1 MPDITL
7 RLDADDFIRLTDMSS
22 RWTGDWRLEQE
33 ERWETI
39 GADEEIRWDFGH
51 AHWVGPE
58 WTNVIFA
65 RHFLDA
71 IGEEYQIIWDM
82 AENPDMSWVILTN
95 YAADSTQ
102 DESPESAAPATGPQE
117 EHGSLWYTHW
127 AYFASGSAAEA
138 CRGALTDDGFDAV
151 VKSSPSTAEEGG
163 AGDDQ
168 WLLQASKVVNIDD
181 MVTRHAHVEEIVTRH
196 GGLYDGGCT
205 GRHDD
210 MEKLAAARPG
220 DGPAPEASTGPA
232 HAENQRPAPR
242 SPLAWRQNTAVPPPG
257 WDRLTDSDG
266 TQPAAWFTAASD
278 GMRTV
283 VSGYPTWADS
293 PYDKPDDGPECHHHH
308 AGYDDG
314 DDELDFEEEQEAVLA
329 GIFDVAYRAYV
340 FPDVAPESGPV
351 THSFTNL
358 DFCGGWRPPVDS
370 PAAETEALLAR
381 TVAGAKP
388 ASEVFFFGEGA
399 VAERERW
406 ISAAREVGLGAL
418 PYRLRMA
425 TSISE
430 RLWLAPARLGDRV
443 DRAALSEA
451 WEALLDAD
459 HDRGRA
465 RSIAAAVV
473 TGLETAFTLDL
484 LPPLDPKRPYEGWP
498 HPWWDGNSPQGL
510 VVLGAVLGYPPAS
523 TYSCLAE
530 RLGDVPIALPPSN
543 GHEDLS

>member
-1 MPDITL
+1 MPKIVL
-7 RLDADDFIRLTDMSS
+7 QLDAEDFNRLLVRTSKWEGS
-22 RWTGDWRLEQE
+22 GWQERQEQKDVFQ
-33 ERWETI
+33 TI
-39 GADEEIRWDFGH
+39 GADDRAAIGWHWRYAF
-51 AHWVGPE
+51 WVGPQ
-58 WTNVIFA
+58 WATVIFA
-65 RHFLDA
+65 RSYLDSA
-71 IGEEYQIIWDM
+71 GHAYQILFHL
-82 AENPDMSWVILTN
+82 PDEGDPSYVILTD
-95 YAADSTQ
+95 Y
-102 DESPESAAPATGPQE
+102 PGPISA
-117 EHGSLWYTHW
+117 
-127 AYFASGSAAEA
+127 
-138 CRGALTDDGFDAV
+138 
-151 VKSSPSTAEEGG
+151 PSTTE
-163 AGDDQ
+163 Q
-168 WLLQASKVVNIDD
+168 
-181 MVTRHAHVEEIVTRH
+181 
-196 GGLYDGGCT
+196 
-205 GRHDD
+205 
-210 MEKLAAARPG
+210 
-220 DGPAPEASTGPA
+220 DGPAPGMSTAPGRP
-232 HAENQRPAPR
+232 ENRR
-242 SPLAWRQNTAVPPPG
+242 STPGSPPAWRQNTAVPPPG
-257 WDRLTDSDG
+257 WDRLTGSDG
-266 TQPAAWFTAASD
+266 TQPEAWFTTASG

-293 PYDKPDDGPECHHHH
+293 PYDKPDDGPGCHHHRDC
-308 AGYDDG
+308 YDDG
-314 DDELDFEEEQEAVLA
+314 DDDLDFEEEQEAVLA
-329 GIFDVAYRAYV
+329 GIFDVASRAYV
-340 FPDVAPESGPV
+340 FPDVAPEGGPV

-425 TSISE
+425 RSIAE

-465 RSIAAAVV
+465 RSIAAAVA

-498 HPWWDGNSPQGL
+498 HPWWDENSPQGL

-530 RLGDVPIALPPSN
+530 RLGDVPLALPPSD
-543 GHEDLS
+543 GHEDRS